1 MAMVEFKF
9 DIGDKVYIADE
20 LKPEVAWSAKCY
32 TVETVLYGESRNKYL
47 LTGLSTGWIQEDRL
61 VPASEAKNFAISN
74 CASMDYSR
82 ELKAFQALVAIE

>member
-20 LKPEVAWSAKCY
+20 LKPEVAWRAKCY
-32 TVETVLYGESRNKYL
+32 TVETVLNGKSGNKYSL
-47 LTGLSTGWIQEDRL
+47 AELATGWIQEDRL

-74 CASMDYSR
+74 CDMLMKQIAAL
-82 ELKAFQALVAIE
+82 EFKA